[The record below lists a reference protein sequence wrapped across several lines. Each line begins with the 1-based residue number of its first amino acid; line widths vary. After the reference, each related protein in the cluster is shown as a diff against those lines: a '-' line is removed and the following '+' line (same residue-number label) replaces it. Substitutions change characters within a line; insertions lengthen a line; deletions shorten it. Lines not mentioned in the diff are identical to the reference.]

1 MPRERAQI
9 WHEMLRI
16 WADEVFSIG
25 LIAGVLQ
32 PVVVNAR
39 LRNVPEEGMY
49 NWDPGAHFGM
59 YKPDRFWFDD
69 TAGPGRLGNAR
80 LAAGIG
86 TDFDDSDDVTDPGK
100 LRTVRGI
107 GRHVRLRF

>member
-1 MPRERAQI
+1 MRLKELYEAWLGAADAAERAQI

-25 LIAGVLQ
+25 LVAGVLQ

-59 YKPDRFWFDD
+59 YKPEGFWFDD
-69 TAGPGRLGNAR
+69 TAGSGRLGNAR
-80 LAAGIG
+80 PAAADRCG
-86 TDFDDSDDVTDPGK
+86 F
-100 LRTVRGI
+100 R
-107 GRHVRLRF
+107 